1 MSFSSIAA
9 IAGPVVGGYVSGLF
23 GESQANKQI
32 SAQRGLEGLRLSA
45 QKEIADKQLAQAL
58 SQLRGRQ
65 VGQEE
70 ALGRATG
77 IRQAG
82 ESEFEQTTT
91 GTPPAI
97 EQLKTLIRER
107 ALPEQQQALAQ
118 TKLGLSQAGVRG
130 PEAGVIAQQQA
141 SKMGLDLSRAVEEIG
156 LKQALADREKRA
168 TIAGTKAMA
177 GLAQELT
184 PIQKVAGKSN
194 LEIEQQKKLKTQS
207 AELKKAEEERA
218 RLATLAAVRA
228 NRRRNP
234 HSVFNY

>member
-1 MSFSSIAA
+1 MSFKSIAGTA
-9 IAGPVVGGYVSGLF
+9 IGGVVTGLF
-23 GESQANKQI
+23 GNSQTDKKLAAGTA
-32 SAQRGLEGLRLSA
+32 SERLRLSA

-82 ESEFEQTTT
+82 ESEFDQATT

-168 TIAGTKAMA
+168 TIAGTKALA
-177 GLAQELT
+177 GLRQELT

-194 LEIEQQKKLKTQS
+194 LETEQEKKLKAQG
-207 AELKKAEEERA
+207 AELKKAQEKSGMLSSI
-218 RLATLAAVRA
+218 LASQRYN
-228 NRRRNP
+228 NRRG
-234 HSVFNY
+234 Y

>member
-1 MSFSSIAA
+1 MSFKSIASIGGSA
-9 IAGPVVGGYVSGLF
+9 IGGLVTGLF
-23 GESQANKQI
+23 GESQTEKQI
-32 SAQRGLEGLRLSA
+32 AAQRGLEGLRLSA

-58 SQLRGRQ
+58 SELRGRQ

-82 ESEFEQTTT
+82 ESEFEQATT

-130 PEAGVIAQQQA
+130 PEAGLIAQQQA
-141 SKMGLDLSRAVEEIG
+141 SKMGLDLSRAVEEIA

-168 TIAGTKAMA
+168 TMAGTKALA
-177 GLAQELT
+177 GLTQELT

-194 LEIEQQKKLKTQS
+194 LEIEQEKKLKAQE
-207 AELKKAEEERA
+207 AELKKVQEERA
-218 RLATLAAVRA
+218 RLAAQAA

-234 HSVFNY
+234 YSVFN

>member
-1 MSFSSIAA
+1 MSFKSIAA
-9 IAGPVVGGYVSGLF
+9 VGIGGFVTGLF
-23 GESQANKQI
+23 GEREADKQI
-32 SAQRGLEGLRLSA
+32 AAQSQLEGLRLSA

-82 ESEFEQTTT
+82 ESEFEQATT
-91 GTPPAI
+91 GTPQAI

-141 SKMGLDLSRAVEEIG
+141 SKMGLDLSRAVEEIA

-168 TIAGTKAMA
+168 TMAGTKALA
-177 GLAQELT
+177 GLRQELT

-194 LEIEQQKKLKTQS
+194 LEIEQEKKLKAQED
-207 AELKKAEEERA
+207 ELKKVQEKNA
-218 RLATLAAVRA
+218 RLATLGIAEA
-228 NRRRNP
+228 NRRKNP
-234 HSVFNY
+234 YSVFNY